1 MDFAARTTAARW
13 RGLIAAAILALAIVP
28 AIPLLIAA
36 LRGSS
41 DYSLW
46 SDVFIK
52 ALLASLALATGVAV
66 VSLGLGLPLGLL
78 AALYGPRRRP
88 ILLVAQAL
96 PLLLPSFLLA
106 IGWRHLP
113 AVGLPKGLF
122 PPSGFGGAALVMG
135 LQAAP
140 LPLLA
145 TWAACRNLTASQI
158 DAARLHGGE
167 QIVLTRAAMAC
178 APVAIVA
185 ALLAG
190 ILSLSDPGAA
200 QVFRCPS
207 AAMEIRTSFAALGD
221 RVLAARQCLV
231 MAGLALLLTAPVL
244 LVGLPHLAAAVLA
257 KQTRPVLPYRH
268 PLLGRVGHRPRIA
281 LEVPVVLR
289 SIGQTTAERFVNE
302 YIDSLRYDKPDAF
315 RSKFRN
321 LDCLLI
327 DDVQFLADRETCQDE
342 FFHTFN
348 VLYQSRRQIL
358 LSADVSPA
366 EIPALEER
374 LVSRF
379 NWGLVAHTAPPDRE
393 TRRAILQRKAELRG
407 YQVPNDLLDMIAE
420 SIDSNVRMLEGALTR
435 LVMQSQLTGAPLTP
449 ELVTEVLEDLGARP
463 KRQLQVGDI
472 LDMVSSYYGI
482 RRAELLGKKRTRSV
496 VQPRRCS
503 SRLSSY
509 PSPSSPT
516 DPMYLERS
524 PSFWHVTTALATCPP
539 ALVISL

>member
-1 MDFAARTTAARW
+1 MDFAARTTAARR
-13 RGLIAAAILALAIVP
+13 RGLIAAAILALAIAP

-52 ALLASLALATGVAV
+52 ALLASLSLATGVAV

-167 QIVLTRAAMAC
+167 RIVLTRAAMAC

-257 KQTRPVLPYRH
+257 RQTRPVVPYRH
-268 PLLGRVGHRPRIA
+268 RLLGGA
-281 LEVPVVLR
+281 
-289 SIGQTTAERFVNE
+289 GQA
-302 YIDSLRYDKPDAF
+302 
-315 RSKFRN
+315 
-321 LDCLLI
+321 
-327 DDVQFLADRETCQDE
+327 
-342 FFHTFN
+342 
-348 VLYQSRRQIL
+348 
-358 LSADVSPA
+358 
-366 EIPALEER
+366 
-374 LVSRF
+374 
-379 NWGLVAHTAPPDRE
+379 GLVALLLVAVGLPALGLCLPAIERPMFARAAKTVLDTAPA
-393 TRRAILQRKAELRG
+393 TLA
-407 YQVPNDLLDMIAE
+407 Y
-420 SIDSNVRMLEGALTR
+420 T
-435 LVMQSQLTGAPLTP
+435 
-449 ELVTEVLEDLGARP
+449 LGAAA
-463 KRQLQVGDI
+463 VA
-472 LDMVSSYYGI
+472 VS
-482 RRAELLGKKRTRSV
+482 
-496 VQPRRCS
+496 
-503 SRLSSY
+503 
-509 PSPSSPT
+509 
-516 DPMYLERS
+516 
-524 PSFWHVTTALATCPP
+524 LATVLALLTMHSLRLRLAVLAALMVLLALPP
-539 ALVISL
+539 ALGAIGVVHAATVAPPWLDWLTRSRLTVAVVLGLRLLPVAAVAMMRAVGSLSPSWSDAASLCGVPKRRFLYRVTIPVLMPTILIGLLLVAVLAAADVTTTQLLYPPGRASLPLAVLTIMANSPEGLVASLSLLYLLGVVLLMLVATMLSAWLLRKWKTS